1 FPSGMSWSVAQR
13 YLIRSA
19 RDRGDQLRSLLRLLG
34 DPVGRLVQGAE
45 LPEDWERQDG
55 GQSSDHETGRDRPF
69 LRQEPQ
75 ARLSPHAPQASHR
88 SEERRVGKEWR
99 FRGPAET
106 EKKRRRSCKAALVLS
121 RVDDGDELR
130 VGLA

>member
-1 FPSGMSWSVAQR
+1 PAPSYAVHPTPARGPLFPSGMSWSVAQR

-75 ARLSPHAPQASHR
+75 ARLSPHAPQASHQGV
-88 SEERRVGKEWR
+88 EGYQ
-99 FRGPAET
+99 RGP
-106 EKKRRRSCKAALVLS
+106 L
-121 RVDDGDELR
+121 G
-130 VGLA
+130 